1 MIIADTSG
9 LLAFF
14 NSAEPLHDAVREL
27 VEGETD
33 PIVVSPYVIAE
44 LDYLVVNR
52 IGVHAELAVLAELA
66 SGAYDLAQIDSVDL
80 RGVTGI
86 LRRYVDQAV
95 GVTDASLVLLAD
107 KYSTRRILTLDH
119 RHFSVLRPL
128 TGGHFSLLP

>member
-1 MIIADTSG
+1 LIIADTSG